1 MREESALHPQWLP
14 DLLAEELSER
24 LAGELFDRMAHG
36 NVHDVLVL
44 PLRAGLG
51 SHGEM
56 PEGSDQARQGGVFG
70 VAIGFVVSGITGSM
84 AEGIFECNVLG
95 GPVV

>member
-1 MREESALHPQWLP
+1 VPEESALHPQWLP
-14 DLLAEELSER
+14 DLLVEELSER

-56 PEGSDQARQGGVFG
+56 PEGSDQTRQRGVFG

-84 AEGIFECNVLG
+84 AEGVFECNVLG